1 MGKLEKHFNFKAFWA
16 IMIVLVAVF
25 FPKVFVDART
35 RPDRNDKVTKIS
47 EPVLRVK
54 LGNWH
59 SRVKISFPSGG
70 WQEDNRGRK
79 LKTFGNNREFTW
91 SLPRNGRIQ
100 NLGKTLVFKSQKNLI
115 KINGKDYRG
124 FVVISIAK
132 SGAKIINHVGLEDYL
147 RGVVGSE
154 IGSRSPAESI
164 KAQTVIARTYAYAN
178 RGRHGSEGADVCDS
192 THCQVYKGVAAER
205 PSIDPAVKG
214 TRGIVM
220 ISEGDP
226 VATLYH
232 GTCGG
237 MTSDN
242 DKVFGGAPR
251 SYLRRVACPFCE
263 KGTYYRWTRKIS
275 ITDLKKALA
284 KEKIF
289 FKTLSGT
296 EIDANEPMDRAKHV
310 LLLTDSGTKKI
321 KGTTMRRLFN
331 FPSTTFVIGN
341 RQMPDLK
348 FATAIA
354 GNRQNSSRN
363 AGKVLIVSLNTDAD
377 DGPQQLFIQTCRGL
391 KRTARPEEGWKT
403 ITAESFLPDSTT
415 QREQKEKVF
424 TAPIQPRGPLE
435 HIEFFGRGFGHQV
448 GLCQAGAIELG
459 KRNWSYRQILAF
471 YYSNVALR
479 SLGY

>member
-1 MGKLEKHFNFKAFWA
+1 MQVGKLEKHFNFKAFWA

-296 EIDANEPMDRAKHV
+296 EIDANERVYDQRLWINKIRFLKEELDIVQKNLDKMVRYYGNEEFMSEVEQYQNKIIVYQEVADRI
-310 LLLTDSGTKKI
+310 I
-321 KGTTMRRLFN
+321 KDYKML
-331 FPSTTFVIGN
+331 
-341 RQMPDLK
+341 
-348 FATAIA
+348 
-354 GNRQNSSRN
+354 RN
-363 AGKVLIVSLNTDAD
+363 KLVEMNGSNDA
-377 DGPQQLFIQTCRGL
+377 
-391 KRTARPEEGWKT
+391 PEEVGRLHEIKT
-403 ITAESFLPDSTT
+403 EMDIKAERFVGFLH
-415 QREQKEKVF
+415 ELKENF
-424 TAPIQPRGPLE
+424 
-435 HIEFFGRGFGHQV
+435 
-448 GLCQAGAIELG
+448 
-459 KRNWSYRQILAF
+459 LAF
-471 YYSNVALR
+471 YTSYHLSDNHVF
-479 SLGY
+479 GK